1 MFSPFLETLLG
12 QGPLHPVMIGL
23 ALLGLVVAVGIWV
36 MEFAGWT
43 ISRRGFVR
51 NGLKWN
57 ATTIAIIAVCAALYI
72 AGRPIQIQFIPGI
85 GGLNP
90 SLSIAQSLAVVFGLP
105 GAIGV
110 TFSMP
115 IGDAIS
121 GALTLGSVAG
131 CLSHTFIT
139 WIPYKLATGAD
150 LRKPLNILTFYFWG
164 IIVAPI
170 IHAIVIPG
178 WLDFTHVVPPAVAW
192 GGVTPAILINQGL
205 LPAILSPIYL
215 AILYP
220 IAFRRGLYWK
230 QRYGVIQEEAAAGYA
245 SSATPATEPP
255 PATSEQ

>member
-1 MFSPFLETLLG
+1 MFSTFLETLLG

-36 MEFAGWT
+36 MEFSGWT

-57 ATTIAIIAVCAALYI
+57 ATTIAIIAICAALYI

-131 CLSHTFIT
+131 CLSHTYVT
-139 WIPYKLATGAD
+139 WLPYKLVKTPDFKIPAAVVSYY
-150 LRKPLNILTFYFWG
+150 LWA
-164 IIVAPI
+164 IIVGPI

-178 WLDFTHVVPPAVAW
+178 WLDVTHVVPTAVAW
-192 GGVTPAILINQGL
+192 GGVTPAILLNHGL
-205 LPAILSPIYL
+205 TSGVVAAILMP
-215 AILYP
+215 ILYP
-220 IAFRRGLYWK
+220 VVKARGLYWK
-230 QRYGVIQEEAAAGYA
+230 DRYLP
-245 SSATPATEPP
+245 SAKKESPAVVPSVRP
-255 PATSEQ
+255 I

>member
-1 MFSPFLETLLG
+1 MNSPFLQTLLG
-12 QGPLHPVMIGL
+12 QGPLHPIMVGL
-23 ALLGLVVAVGIWV
+23 GLLGLVVAVGIWV
-36 MEFAGWT
+36 MEFSGWT

-72 AGRPIQIQFIPGI
+72 AGRPLQVQLIPGI

-90 SLSIAQSLAVVFGLP
+90 TLSIAQSLAVVFGLP

-131 CLSHTFIT
+131 FLGHTFIT
-139 WIPYKLATGAD
+139 YVPYKLVSGAD
-150 LRKPLNILTFYFWG
+150 LRKPMNIFTFYLWA
-164 IIVAPI
+164 IIVGPVC
-170 IHAIVIPG
+170 HAIVVPG
-178 WLDFTHVVPPAVAW
+178 WLDFTHVTPPAVAW
-192 GGVTPAILINQGL
+192 GGVTLSILTNQAL
-205 LPAILSPIYL
+205 IPAILSPIYL

-220 IAFRRGLYWK
+220 IAYRRGLYWK
-230 QRYGVIQEEAAAGYA
+230 QRQIVALDEDDEDDVPA
-245 SSATPATEPP
+245 SVPVTEPP
-255 PATSEQ
+255 ISQ